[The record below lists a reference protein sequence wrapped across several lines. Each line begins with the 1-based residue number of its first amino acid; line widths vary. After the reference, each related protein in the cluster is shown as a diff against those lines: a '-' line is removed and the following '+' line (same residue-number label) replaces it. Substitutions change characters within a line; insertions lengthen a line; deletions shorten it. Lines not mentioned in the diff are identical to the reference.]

1 MRNSRPSTI
10 RSPTLLCTTDMPG
23 VLEFVRRHREWRSEC
38 INLIASENVTS
49 EAVRGLLAS
58 DFGHRYTLPL
68 NMDLHGVFV
77 ENAYRGTR
85 YVDEVESYGEDLAKE
100 IFECGCSS
108 LKPLSGH
115 VSSMLMLLSCCR
127 KGETILT
134 VSPEDGGY
142 DGYASENVPQMLDM
156 KCEYLP
162 FDGAA
167 ANIDYSLAADKIRDI
182 SPSIVVVGTSFLL
195 FPYDLRRL
203 RDACSDVGATLGYDA
218 SHVLG
223 LIAGGEFQAPFQ
235 DGVDVVIGST
245 HKSFFG
251 PQGGIFLTTDEG
263 IFEEA
268 KKNITWRVLD
278 NAHWNRIAA
287 LALALEEMK
296 KFGKEYAQ
304 KCVRNA
310 SVLAKQLHEHGVHVR
325 YESEGFTRSSQ
336 VLLDSSRIEEELG
349 TRINDLAIRLE
360 ESNIIIDAVGRMGVN
375 EITRLG
381 ADEAHVADLASLISR
396 CISGENV
403 LAEAKKLRKGL
414 SIQYCF

>member
-1 MRNSRPSTI
+1 MRNSRSYMI
-10 RSPTLLCTTDMPG
+10 QGLTLPCTTEMPQ
-23 VLEFVRRHREWRSEC
+23 VLELVRHHEKWRSEC

-49 EAVRGLLAS
+49 DAVRQLLAS

-77 ENAYRGTR
+77 ENAYRGTK
-85 YVDEVESYGEDLAKE
+85 YVDEVESYGENLAKE
-100 IFECGCSS
+100 IFACGFSS

-115 VSSMLMLLSCCR
+115 VSSILMLLSCCK

-134 VSPEDGGY
+134 ISPEDGGY
-142 DGYASENVPQMLDM
+142 DGYAPENVPQMLDM

-162 FDGAA
+162 FDSNA
-167 ANIDYSLAADKIRDI
+167 ANIDYGRAADKIRDV

-203 RDACSDVGATLGYDA
+203 RDACGDAGARLGYDA

-223 LIAGGEFQAPFQ
+223 LIAGGEFQSPFE
-235 DGVDVVIGST
+235 DGVDIVIGST

-268 KKNITWRVLD
+268 KKNTTWRVLD

-296 KFGKEYAQ
+296 EFGKEYAR

-310 SVLAKQLHEHGVHVR
+310 SVLAEQLHEHGVPVR

-336 VLLDSSRIEEELG
+336 VLLDSSRIEEELD

-381 ADEAHVADLASLISR
+381 ADETHVADIASLISH

-403 LAEAKKLRKGL
+403 LAEAKKLRESL
-414 SIQYCF
+414 SIRYCF